1 MAKKKIIRK
10 SNRTL
15 NLFADGGNFA
25 QYIPAIDSAVGSALS
40 QVPNVN
46 KDSSAI
52 EEAVYGNSKQDPIQR
67 FIGDVT
73 GSSTKGVIDELNK
86 RESLSASNNDE
97 LMSTWDTLDFQNK
110 MQTEKGLVGKT
121 LLGTALGAPWLDY
134 QNGKVKFSGDNLLA
148 SAQGATQGSS
158 FGPWGALAGGILGG
172 VLNLVSRL
180 GRNKRIRKINDAI
193 DKSNAFKVQSFQNLA
208 SNISKQNALNAEA
221 SFAKYGGN
229 LNIMNRP
236 KRRYDMGG
244 PVGTPIE
251 DMVKQESYKFG
262 YSGVDVSTAHSDFMD
277 TWNKNR
283 YKTGRFESQ
292 LGNGQMEQQKANRDN
307 TLLYTINGIYDG
319 PKQIISPYLNTMIT
333 TPTGEPADVN
343 GGLQGF
349 FARDSSSDNNM
360 YMYLNESGD
369 ARLSQGKPTLE
380 NIREVTPL
388 RNAVVVGPAGST
400 QSDYYKYLTIK
411 QPNYSLYPEG
421 YNPTLKL
428 HETAHASKAKGQEAK
443 IGQIKGAYNK
453 RMGSIKMGDADRY
466 LDSSS
471 EIYSRLMEL
480 RRSGQFDPNKV
491 WDDKSLKLLKD
502 FQSGKKQMPKNATD
516 KDYEKFYKKHGFNPK
531 WLKSNNDFNI
541 LNRYDDTM
549 VLDLFNNVAMTTPHS
564 DIPNANN
571 SLHTPYAS
579 YSANGGFINNIHG
592 GDFSN
597 GVTIIGNG
605 GTHEENPMEGV
616 PMGIAPDGTPNLV
629 EQGEVKFNNYVF
641 SNRLF
646 ATGGLLAAHN
656 LPATYADH
664 SFADIAE
671 RLSRESSERPN
682 DPISKRGLISA
693 MTRLQQAQ
701 EQLRA
706 EEQSRKYAK
715 GGHLFAG
722 GGPAGTNPDLYD
734 EEDDY
739 LIVPTGSKIIGNPF
753 AYDDAGYQAPVITS
767 SEDKSPN
774 TSSRQG
780 KGLAWLR
787 YAPAVGA
794 GLGVL
799 TDALG
804 LTNSPD
810 YGNADLVGSAV
821 DNLTNAEF
829 TPIGNYLTYR
839 PLDRNYYINKLNAQA
854 GATRRAIVNQSGGN
868 RATAL
873 AGLLAA
879 DYNTQSAL
887 GNLARQAE
895 EYNLNQRKEV
905 GAFNRGTNQ
914 FNSEM
919 GLKASI
925 ANKENDRLRLQAR
938 IQQAQ
943 LRDQADARSSAG
955 RAANLTNLFDSLGD
969 IGREEFSRN
978 MIQTNP
984 ALYYSIDRNGNITY
998 KNGYDDLSEAK
1009 KKVVRD
1015 AANKDKNRKKSKGG
1029 YLTIRGGK

>member
-15 NLFADGGNFA
+15 NLFADGGAMSSTPQSTPISGSSGGGNSFA
-25 QYIPAIDSAVGSALS
+25 QYIPAIGSTVGSVLS

-46 KDSSAI
+46 KGSSAI

-97 LMSTWDTLDFQNK
+97 LMSTWNTLDFQNT

-148 SAQGATQGSS
+148 SAQGAAQGSA
-158 FGPWGALAGGILGG
+158 FGPWGALIGGIAGG
-172 VLNLVSRL
+172 VLNLGSRL
-180 GRNKRIRKINDAI
+180 GRNKRIRKINKAIEERNAHLQDSFSNLSSNIDKQNDSGTMASYAAYGGPLNIFGGGAI
-193 DKSNAFKVQSFQNLA
+193 DYELAKEDLYNKQLSAMSKYKMSSMPNSFETPELA
-208 SNISKQNALNAEA
+208 I
-221 SFAKYGGN
+221 FAKGGKIHIKKANRGKFTDYCDGKVTSECIARGKRSKSAAIRKRATFAANARKWHHALGGYLYDEGGN
-229 LNIMNRP
+229 L
-236 KRRYDMGG
+236 
-244 PVGTPIE
+244 
-251 DMVKQESYKFG
+251 
-262 YSGVDVSTAHSDFMD
+262 
-277 TWNKNR
+277 
-283 YKTGRFESQ
+283 
-292 LGNGQMEQQKANRDN
+292 
-307 TLLYTINGIYDG
+307 YT
-319 PKQIISPYLNTMIT
+319 S
-333 TPTGEPADVN
+333 V
-343 GGLQGF
+343 
-349 FARDSSSDNNM
+349 
-360 YMYLNESGD
+360 
-369 ARLSQGKPTLE
+369 
-380 NIREVTPL
+380 
-388 RNAVVVGPAGST
+388 
-400 QSDYYKYLTIK
+400 
-411 QPNYSLYPEG
+411 PN
-421 YNPTLKL
+421 
-428 HETAHASKAKGQEAK
+428 
-443 IGQIKGAYNK
+443 IGQ
-453 RMGSIKMGDADRY
+453 
-466 LDSSS
+466 
-471 EIYSRLMEL
+471 
-480 RRSGQFDPNKV
+480 
-491 WDDKSLKLLKD
+491 
-502 FQSGKKQMPKNATD
+502 
-516 KDYEKFYKKHGFNPK
+516 
-531 WLKSNNDFNI
+531 
-541 LNRYDDTM
+541 
-549 VLDLFNNVAMTTPHS
+549 
-564 DIPNANN
+564 
-571 SLHTPYAS
+571 
-579 YSANGGFINNIHG
+579 HG

-629 EQGEVKFNNYVF
+629 EQGEVKFNDYVF

-656 LPATYADH
+656 LPTTYADH

-671 RLSRESSERPN
+671 KLSRESSERPN
-682 DPISKRGLISA
+682 DPISKRGLMSA

-701 EQLRA
+701 EQLRV
-706 EEQSRKYAK
+706 EEQNRKYAK

-722 GGPAGTNPDLYD
+722 GGPAGINPDLYD
-734 EEDDY
+734 EEDT
-739 LIVPTGSKIIGNPF
+739 L
-753 AYDDAGYQAPVITS
+753 
-767 SEDKSPN
+767 PN

-780 KGLAWLR
+780 KGLTWLR

-799 TDALG
+799 TDTLG
-804 LTNSPD
+804 WTNSPD
-810 YGNADLVGSAV
+810 YSNADLVGSAV
-821 DNLTNAEF
+821 DNLTDIEF

-839 PLDRNYYINKLNAQA
+839 PLDRNYYINKLNAEA

-868 RATAL
+868 RATAI

-879 DYNTQSAL
+879 DYNTL
-887 GNLARQAE
+887 GRMGDLARQAE
-895 EYNLNQRKEV
+895 EYNMAQRERV
-905 GAFNRGTNQ
+905 EAFNRGTNQ

-919 GLKASI
+919 LLKA
-925 ANKENDRLRLQAR
+925 AMAQQENDKLRLQAR
-938 IQQAQ
+938 TAQAQ

-998 KNGYDDLSEAK
+998 KNGYDDLSEAE

-1015 AANKDKNRKKSKGG
+1015 AANKDKKKKKAKGG

>member
-15 NLFADGGNFA
+15 NLFADGGTMSSTPQSTPSGSSGGGNSFA
-25 QYIPAIDSAVGSALS
+25 QYIPAIGSTVGSVLS

-46 KDSSAI
+46 KGSSAI

-97 LMSTWDTLDFQNK
+97 LMSTWNTLDFQNT

-148 SAQGATQGSS
+148 SAQGAAQGSA
-158 FGPWGALAGGILGG
+158 FGPWGALIGGIAGG
-172 VLNLVSRL
+172 VLNLGSRL
-180 GRNKRIRKINDAI
+180 GRNKRIRKINKAIKERNAHLQDSFSNLSSNIDKQNDFGTMASYAAYGGPLNIFGGGAI
-193 DKSNAFKVQSFQNLA
+193 DYELAKEDLYNKQLSAMSKYKMSSMPNSFETPELA
-208 SNISKQNALNAEA
+208 I
-221 SFAKYGGN
+221 FAKGGKIHIKKANRGKRSKSAAVRKRATFAANARKWHHALGGYLYDEGGN
-229 LNIMNRP
+229 L
-236 KRRYDMGG
+236 
-244 PVGTPIE
+244 
-251 DMVKQESYKFG
+251 
-262 YSGVDVSTAHSDFMD
+262 
-277 TWNKNR
+277 
-283 YKTGRFESQ
+283 
-292 LGNGQMEQQKANRDN
+292 
-307 TLLYTINGIYDG
+307 YT
-319 PKQIISPYLNTMIT
+319 S
-333 TPTGEPADVN
+333 V
-343 GGLQGF
+343 
-349 FARDSSSDNNM
+349 
-360 YMYLNESGD
+360 
-369 ARLSQGKPTLE
+369 
-380 NIREVTPL
+380 
-388 RNAVVVGPAGST
+388 
-400 QSDYYKYLTIK
+400 
-411 QPNYSLYPEG
+411 PN
-421 YNPTLKL
+421 
-428 HETAHASKAKGQEAK
+428 
-443 IGQIKGAYNK
+443 IGQ
-453 RMGSIKMGDADRY
+453 
-466 LDSSS
+466 
-471 EIYSRLMEL
+471 
-480 RRSGQFDPNKV
+480 
-491 WDDKSLKLLKD
+491 
-502 FQSGKKQMPKNATD
+502 
-516 KDYEKFYKKHGFNPK
+516 
-531 WLKSNNDFNI
+531 
-541 LNRYDDTM
+541 
-549 VLDLFNNVAMTTPHS
+549 
-564 DIPNANN
+564 
-571 SLHTPYAS
+571 
-579 YSANGGFINNIHG
+579 HG

-605 GTHEENPMEGV
+605 GTHEQNPFEGV
-616 PMGIAPDGTPNLV
+616 PMGIAPDGAPNLV
-629 EQGEVKFNNYVF
+629 EQGEVKFNDYVF

-656 LPATYADH
+656 LPTTYADH

-671 RLSRESSERPN
+671 KLSRESSERPN

-706 EEQSRKYAK
+706 EEQNRKYAK

-722 GGPAGTNPDLYD
+722 GGPAGINPDLYD
-734 EEDDY
+734 EEDNY
-739 LIVPTGSKIIGNPF
+739 LIVPTGSKITGNPF

-767 SEDKSPN
+767 SENTLPN

-780 KGLAWLR
+780 RGLSWLR

-804 LTNSPD
+804 KTNSPD

-821 DNLTNAEF
+821 DNLTDIEF

-839 PLDRNYYINKLNAQA
+839 PLDRNYYINKLNAEA

-868 RATAL
+868 RATAI

-879 DYNTQSAL
+879 DYNTL
-887 GNLARQAE
+887 GRMGDLARQAE
-895 EYNLNQRKEV
+895 EYNMAQRERV
-905 GAFNRGTNQ
+905 EAFNRETNQ

-919 GLKASI
+919 LLKAAI
-925 ANKENDRLRLQAR
+925 AKQANDKLRLQAR
-938 IQQAQ
+938 TAQAQ

-984 ALYYSIDRNGNITY
+984 ALYYSIDSSGRISY
-998 KNGYDDLSEAK
+998 KNGYEDLSEAE

-1015 AANKDKNRKKSKGG
+1015 AANKDKKKKKAKGG
-1029 YLTIRGGK
+1029 YLTMRGGK